1 MSDDK
6 MAEKPMDVLNKALGS
21 QVLVGVK
28 SGKEFRGK
36 LVGFDLH
43 VNVVL
48 DDAEELQNGETRKRY
63 GRLVIRG
70 DSVIYVSPGV

>member
-1 MSDDK
+1 

>member
-1 MSDDK
+1 
-6 MAEKPMDVLNKALGS
+6 MAEKPMDVLNRALGS

-28 SGKEFRGK
+28 GGKEFRGK
-36 LVGFDLH
+36 LVGFDMH

-48 DDAEELQNGETRKRY
+48 DDAEELQNGETKKRY

-70 DSVIYVSPGV
+70 DSVIFVSPGV